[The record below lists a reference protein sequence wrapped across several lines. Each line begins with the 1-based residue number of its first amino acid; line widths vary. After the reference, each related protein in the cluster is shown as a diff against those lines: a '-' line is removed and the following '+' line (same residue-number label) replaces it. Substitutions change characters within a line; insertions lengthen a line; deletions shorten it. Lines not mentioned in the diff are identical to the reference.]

1 MATRILN
8 AQRLGL
14 LGLGLSLLAG
24 CDAQLKPSTAYSISE
39 LITGV
44 TDQSGA
50 IAAVLQRG
58 AAPSAT
64 TGDTTKVAGIAVVI
78 NGGSSPQT
86 LSRTSQFTRVIVSVD
101 GFDDYYE
108 LTLPAAQTSQ
118 GILLGLSQAAS
129 SGQIYFN
136 YALGDGAGVGQYAR
150 QLVRVLQI
158 GTGDIQISVAWT
170 DTADVDLHVIDP
182 AGGHLYFGT
191 DSIASGGRLDLD
203 ANAACHKNT
212 LSDGSQAYV
221 SNENVFWPVGG
232 APSGQYIVYLD
243 YWSDCGVAQTDWV
256 VTLQR
261 NGATPQVFTGSFV
274 GSSSGVPDDTVAVFN
289 Y

>member
-1 MATRILN
+1 MVTRTLT
-8 AQRLGL
+8 ALRSGL
-14 LGLGLSLLAG
+14 LGLALAAIAA
-24 CDAQLKPSTAYSISE
+24 CDSELKPNTAYSIAE
-39 LITGV
+39 LVTSV

-50 IAAVLQRG
+50 IQATLQQGAPPAASTADSTR
-58 AAPSAT
+58 
-64 TGDTTKVAGIAVVI
+64 VAGIAVVI

-86 LSRTSQFTRVIVSVD
+86 VSRTSQFTRVIVAVD

-108 LTLPAAQTSQ
+108 LTLPAGQTSQ
-118 GILLGLSQAAS
+118 GLLLGLNQAAS
-129 SGQIYFN
+129 AGQIYFN
-136 YALGDGAGVGQYAR
+136 YTLGDGGGLGQYAR

-182 AGGHLYFGT
+182 AGGHLYFAT
-191 DSIASGGRLDLD
+191 DSVASGGRLDLD

-212 LSDGSQAYV
+212 LSDGSLAYV
-221 SNENVFWPVGG
+221 SNENVFWPTGG
-232 APSGQYIVYLD
+232 APNGQYIVYLD

-261 NGATPQVFTGSFV
+261 QGAAPQVVTGSFV
-274 GSSSGVPDDTVAVFN
+274 GSASGVPDDTVAVFT